1 MKNKKRNLTQKEFD
15 RIHELMR
22 LQVPVSIAAK
32 IIGKSTSVVYY
43 VRKYPD
49 MQSYLAAGLKR
60 VQASMER
67 TALKKKYPLIVVTNN
82 PQIPIPMVE
91 PKPMRMPS
99 NVDPSPFMSIGDEVR
114 EIHAKVKK
122 LLDLM
127 SP

>member
-1 MKNKKRNLTQKEFD
+1 MKKRNLTQKEFEH
-15 RIHELMR
+15 IHQLMS
-22 LQVPVSIAAK
+22 LKVPVSIAAK
-32 IIGKSTSVVYY
+32 IVGKSTSVVYY
-43 VRKYPD
+43 FRKYPD

-60 VQASMER
+60 VQDSMER
-67 TALKKKYPLIVVTNN
+67 TAFKKRHPLLRVHN
-82 PQIPIPMVE
+82 PQLPMVE
-91 PKPMRMPS
+91 PMRMQT

>member
-1 MKNKKRNLTQKEFD
+1 MKNKKKNLTQKEFD

-22 LQVPVSIAAK
+22 LQVPVSIAAR
-32 IIGKSTSVVYY
+32 IIGKSASVVYY

-60 VQASMER
+60 VRDSMER
-67 TALKKKYPLIVVTNN
+67 TALKKRHPLLTVSH
-82 PQIPIPMVE
+82 
-91 PKPMRMPS
+91 PKMEMTERMRMRMQT

-122 LLDLM
+122 LLELM